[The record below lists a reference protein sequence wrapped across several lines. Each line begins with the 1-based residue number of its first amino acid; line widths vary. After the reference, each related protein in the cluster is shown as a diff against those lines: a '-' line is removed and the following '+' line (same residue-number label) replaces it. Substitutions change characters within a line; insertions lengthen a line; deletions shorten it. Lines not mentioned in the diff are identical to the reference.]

1 MRRIAIIVA
10 WVCLWTA
17 PAFGQGSQR
26 QSVSVSP
33 QGTPIPGADV
43 WACQAGS
50 TPNYSAAPPCTLAS
64 IYSNPSLGTGY
75 AITQPLVSDGLGNY
89 TYYAAAGTYVEVITG
104 SNTTGYSS
112 TIVLPCAPNS
122 TASGCAGGAGNPAGS
137 DTQVQIN
144 NHSQFGAVT
153 GLAVDSSTSPSILTV
168 PLSESVKG
176 PRPRVDATAYGADP
190 TGAADSTTAIT
201 NAAAAACNAGSTLYI
216 PPGTYSLTQPQLPS
230 TSPVISI
237 PCAHIHITALG
248 DQGTAQSEQAP
259 QAKLIVANLGSS
271 PNATPVFGFKYPTN
285 SGGITIENLQISG
298 YNQALSFYAT
308 TIVALN
314 NVCASAQSTSLTDNV
329 PLKITNVSWFRM
341 TYGCLNSGS
350 SSLPM
355 AVFTGEA
362 PLGSESPLVAFVQ
375 MEHVRGSGA
384 NFQYIQRVNTS
395 GTGPGNFVFN
405 DVTPVGS
412 ATDFL
417 TVTNTSGHLGQTA
430 LPVFGPVFFLNTS
443 LPGASGSGAL
453 INFVSSGST
462 LAGVH
467 VHNSNGSSAATPLIA
482 VRMTGGTLQDCE
494 VHGTVG
500 TIVVDGSG
508 NPVGSCSLE
517 TQGGFDFIADST
529 IASSSRLRSEVTTGA
544 NPTPNLRFYLSP
556 DSRASYGIDAGQGLL
571 FNDGGSN
578 GFNASLAETTK
589 GAIDVQFANLFAPT
603 NVSGSATTGGALPA
617 GTYYPFVATTSNN
630 CATLS
635 APSIAGAP
643 VTVGGSNNAVSVAW
657 TGPLQG
663 VAAING
669 YCVAIAS
676 SASAA
681 NAGLSYAGLFA
692 SGATTT
698 SATITAVLGSMQFP
712 MGNAMTSVHR
722 FTPTGLRVTGGLNFY
737 ADTGAAN
744 AYVVT
749 TSPSI
754 ATIPVGAVFNFQAAH
769 ANTGTSTLNVDGIG
783 AATIKK
789 NGGTGGSVGANL
801 ASGDIA
807 TGQLV
812 TVMYDGTNFQMQST
826 LGNASGG
833 GGGGANTALS
843 NLAGVAI
850 NTSLLPAGAG
860 AENLGSGALPFGDL
874 FLGDAANAANDF
886 NTTALTANRTTTV
899 PDANTVLPQPLAA
912 QSRTVLTG
920 LSSSGVLNTTT
931 FGQCQDSQ
939 SGTTYAVPATDFG
952 CVVQGGNASA
962 QAYTIA
968 QAGSGSFTNNFYFV
982 LWNNGTLGQGNITL
996 TPSTSTITCLG
1007 VCPSS
1012 TSLVLVPG
1020 AHAYIWSPDN
1030 ANYLALVTSPP
1041 VTADYTGRTTAITTT
1056 NVLASAPVQGGY
1068 TLTLVVNCDTSVS
1081 TATATPTYA
1090 WTDSSGTTHTITGSA
1105 ATCTTLGSASFV
1117 AVTQPV
1123 SLEAGTAVTFA
1134 VAIANSPNY
1143 DAHIKIEG
1151 PW

>member
-1 MRRIAIIVA
+1 MRRIAVIVA

-64 IYSNPSLGTGY
+64 IYSNPSLGADY

-112 TIVLPCAPNS
+112 TIVLACAPNS
-122 TASGCAGGAGNPAGS
+122 TAPGCAGGAGNPAGS

-259 QAKLIVANLGSS
+259 QARLTVANLGSS

-308 TIVALN
+308 PIVALN
-314 NVCASAQSTSLTDNV
+314 NVCATAQSTSLTDNV
-329 PLKITNVSWFRM
+329 PLKVTNVSWFRM

-355 AVFTGEA
+355 ALFTGEA

-395 GTGPGNFVFN
+395 GSGPGNFVFN

-412 ATDFL
+412 TTDFL

-430 LPVFGPVFFLNTS
+430 LPVFGPVVFLNTS

-453 INFVSSGST
+453 INFVSSGSV

-467 VHNSNGSSAATPLIA
+467 VQNSSGSSAAIPLIA
-482 VRMTGGTLQDCE
+482 VRMTAGSLQDCE

-500 TIVVDGSG
+500 AIVEDGSG

-517 TQGGFDFIADST
+517 TQGGLDFIADST

-556 DSRASYGIDAGQGLL
+556 NSRASYGIDAGQGLL

-578 GFNASLAETTK
+578 GFNGSLTETTR
-589 GAIDVQFANLFAPT
+589 GSIDVQFANLFAPT
-603 NVSGSATTGGALPA
+603 NVSGSATTGGAIPA

-643 VTVGGSNNAVSVAW
+643 VTVGGSNDAVTVSW
-657 TGPLQG
+657 TTPLQG
-663 VAAING
+663 AAAING

-676 SASAA
+676 SASNA
-681 NAGLSYAGLFA
+681 NAGLSYAGLFV

-698 SATITAVLGSMQFP
+698 SGTITAVLGSMQFP

-722 FTPTGLRVTGGLNFY
+722 FTPTGLSFAGGLNFY

-744 AYVVT
+744 AYVIT
-749 TSPSI
+749 TSP
-754 ATIPVGAVFNFQAAH
+754 TITSLPTGTSFTFQAAH
-769 ANTGTSTLNVDGIG
+769 ANTGTSTLNVDGLG
-783 AATIKK
+783 AVTIKK

-801 ASGDIA
+801 ASGDI
-807 TGQLV
+807 TSGQLV
-812 TVMYDGTNFQMQST
+812 TAQYDGANFQMQST

-833 GGGGANTALS
+833 GGGASTALS

-850 NTSLLPAGAG
+850 NTALLPAGAG
-860 AENLGSGALPFGDL
+860 AENLGSGPLPFGDL
-874 FLGDAANAANDF
+874 FLGDAANTADDF

-899 PDANTVLPQPLAA
+899 PDANTVLPQPLGA
-912 QSRTVLTG
+912 QARTVVTG
-920 LSSSGVLNTTT
+920 LGSATGAFTTSV
-931 FGQCQDSQ
+931 FGQCTNVQT
-939 SGTTYAVPATDFG
+939 GTSYAIAGTDFG
-952 CVVQGGNASA
+952 CIVAGSNASA
-962 QAYTIA
+962 EAYTIA
-968 QAGSGSFTNNFYFV
+968 QAGTGSFTNNFYFV
-982 LWNNGTLGQGNITL
+982 LWNQGIAGQGSITL
-996 TPSTSTITCLG
+996 TATTSTFSCLQLCSG
-1007 VCPSS
+1007 S
-1012 TSLVLVPG
+1012 TLTLPPG
-1020 AHAYIWSPDN
+1020 FRAYVWTPDN
-1030 ANYLALVTSPP
+1030 ANYSALVNPAPISL
-1041 VTADYTGRTTAITTT
+1041 DYNGRTTAITTT
-1056 NVLASAPVQGGY
+1056 TLLTAPANGSY
-1068 TLTLVVNCDTSVS
+1068 TVTYTADCQTSVS
-1081 TATATPTYA
+1081 TATVTPTIS
-1090 WTDSSGTTHTITGSA
+1090 WTDPSGTAQSITAGTA
-1105 ATCTTLGSASFV
+1105 AVCTTLGSASYV
-1117 AVTQPV
+1117 TLTQPISV
-1123 SLEAGTAVTFA
+1123 GSSQTVTYG
-1134 VAIANSPNY
+1134 VAITNGPHYNF
-1143 DAHIKIEG
+1143 HIKIEG